1 MSGAA
6 TPGGTSGVVDGG
18 TVGIVSTRVPCMARA
33 WSRAAWVVAVPGIG
47 GPGSGGGGCEVV
59 LGGQQVL
66 DLVAEVE
73 EARVALEGGTAVAS
87 ERDGDHRAD
96 PARPGREPVDA
107 LGEVD
112 GLLHVVGDHEDC
124 GAGGRPGGG
133 REGLHRPLGLGFEGP

>member
-73 EARVALEGGTAVAS
+73 EARVALDGGTAVEDA
-87 ERDGDHRAD
+87 RDVDHRAYPD
-96 PARPGREPVDA
+96 RAGREAVGA
-107 LGEVD
+107 VGEVD
-112 GLLHVVGDHEDC
+112 GVPNAVG
-124 GAGGRPGGG
+124 
-133 REGLHRPLGLGFEGP
+133 